1 MDAFQTFL
9 EQYPAYAD
17 TASID
22 TLRTKDYA
30 RLDRGRHIYLDYT
43 GGGIYADAQIQQH
56 HQLLRD
62 HVFGNPHSSNPTSLA
77 ATQLV
82 ESARSSILDF
92 FNADPA
98 EYLAIFTANVSAA
111 LKLVGASYPVSNGS
125 YLFTFE
131 NHKPV
136 NGIREFAH
144 SRGAQVTFIPVPL
157 TNMGV
162 AADKI
167 EFALSSLAPHN
178 LVTSRWQ
185 QLHHQPINWTETC

>member
-9 EQYPAYAD
+9 EQYPTYAD

-22 TLRTKDYA
+22 ALRTKDYA
-30 RLDRGRHIYLDYT
+30 RLDRGRHVYLDYT
-43 GGGIYADAQIQQH
+43 GGGIYADSQIQQL
-56 HQLLRD
+56 HQLLHD

-92 FNADPA
+92 YNAAPA
-98 EYLAIFTANVSAA
+98 EYLAIFTANASAA
-111 LKLVGASYPVSNGS
+111 LKLVGESYPFSNRR
-125 YLFTFE
+125 YLITFD
-131 NHKPV
+131 NH
-136 NGIREFAH
+136 NSINCIREFAH
-144 SRGAQVTFIPVPL
+144 SRGAQVTYIPVPL

-167 EFALSSLAPHN
+167 EFALSCLAPHN

-185 QLHHQPINWTETC
+185 QFHHQPINWSESC

>member
-22 TLRTKDYA
+22 ALRTKDYA
-30 RLDRGRHIYLDYT
+30 RLDRGRHVYLDYT
-43 GGGIYADAQIQQH
+43 GGGIYADSQIRQH
-56 HQLLRD
+56 HQLLHD

-98 EYLAIFTANVSAA
+98 EYLAIFTANASAA
-111 LKLVGASYPVSNGS
+111 LKLVGESYPFSSGG
-125 YLFTFE
+125 YLLTFD
-131 NHKPV
+131 NHNYV

-144 SRGAQVTFIPVPL
+144 SRGAQVTYIPVPL
-157 TNMGV
+157 KNMGV

-167 EFALSSLAPHN
+167 EFALSCLAPHN

-185 QLHHQPINWTETC
+185 QFHHQPINWSESC

>member
-22 TLRTKDYA
+22 ALRTKDYA
-30 RLDRGRHIYLDYT
+30 HLDRGRHVYLDYT
-43 GGGIYADAQIQQH
+43 GGGIYADSQIQQN

-82 ESARSSILDF
+82 ESARRSILDF

-98 EYLAIFTANVSAA
+98 EYLAIFTANASAA
-111 LKLVGASYPVSNGS
+111 LKLVGESYPFSNGR
-125 YLFTFE
+125 YLLTFD
-131 NHKPV
+131 NHNCV
-136 NGIREFAH
+136 IGIREFAH
-144 SRGAQVTFIPVPL
+144 SRGAQVTYIPVPL
-157 TNMGV
+157 TNTSI

-167 EFALSSLAPHN
+167 EFALSCLAPHN
-178 LVTSRWQ
+178 PFTSRWQ
-185 QLHHQPINWTETC
+185 QFHQQPINWSETC

>member
-22 TLRTKDYA
+22 ALRTKDYA
-30 RLDRGRHIYLDYT
+30 RLDRGRHVYLDYT
-43 GGGIYADAQIQQH
+43 GGGIYADSQIQQH
-56 HQLLRD
+56 HQLLHD

-98 EYLAIFTANVSAA
+98 EYLAIFTANASAA
-111 LKLVGASYPVSNGS
+111 LKLVSESYPFSNGR
-125 YLFTFE
+125 YLLTFD
-131 NHKPV
+131 NHNSV

-144 SRGAQVTFIPVPL
+144 SRGEQVTDIPVPL

-167 EFALSSLAPHN
+167 EFALSCLAPHN

-185 QLHHQPINWTETC
+185 QFHHQPINWSETC